1 MAIFPNILKKT
12 PFYKQFLLYRS
23 QNGLKLIKNPMV
35 IVMQHTLTL
44 MGHGTLLIRFKVMV
58 TL

>member
-1 MAIFPNILKKT
+1 MAIFPNIFKKT